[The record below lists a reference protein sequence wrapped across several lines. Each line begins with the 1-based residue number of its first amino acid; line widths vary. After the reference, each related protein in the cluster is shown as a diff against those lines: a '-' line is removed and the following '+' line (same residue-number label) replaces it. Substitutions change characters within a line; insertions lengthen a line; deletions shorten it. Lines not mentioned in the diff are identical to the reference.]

1 MREQELRGCVEERVS
16 RNKYTGFHC
25 EVLQNADLALIR
37 AMLHAAPEVVA
48 VRDSTHLHRSS
59 DAVQL
64 ALKVSAPPEVVA
76 EMVVRCLQATGIAPD
91 GWHSI
96 LESNEYSKYVA
107 AVVAFVQQEA
117 ADHLQLQ
124 RVCSS
129 TSLGRRRHQRH
140 TTPEHCPA
148 QHGTSRAQPIR
159 HSAAIAQQLTS
170 PEQEAV
176 YQLASA
182 LDSMHRRAIDL
193 ATPENK
199 KSLEDASL
207 YLKRCKNSIRA

>member
-1 MREQELRGCVEERVS
+1 
-16 RNKYTGFHC
+16 
-25 EVLQNADLALIR
+25 
-37 AMLHAAPEVVA
+37 MLHAAPEVVA
-48 VRDSTHLHRSS
+48 VRDSTPLHRSS

-107 AVVAFVQQEA
+107 AVVAFVQQDA
-117 ADHLQLQ
+117 AVHLQLQ

-129 TSLGRRRHQRH
+129 TSMGRRRHQRH
-140 TTPEHCPA
+140 TALEHGPAAMSPA
-148 QHGTSRAQPIR
+148 QHGTPRAQPIR

-170 PEQEAV
+170 PEQERYPSLHQRSTA
-176 YQLASA
+176 YTDERSTWPL
-182 LDSMHRRAIDL
+182 RRTRNHL
-193 ATPENK
+193 
-199 KSLEDASL
+199 
-207 YLKRCKNSIRA
+207 RMRACT